1 MKIAFIMP
9 TPFSLGGEQ
18 RVVTV
23 VCNILTDLGYEVSI
37 ICTDSKVK
45 ENRNMYKLNEKVNIL
60 FTENKI
66 TFFGKIRRK
75 LRKSLLLINRNYG
88 ILKKCLF
95 MLKFINTN
103 NELEREIIEINAKYN
118 FDVLIGVADRYSILL
133 SNISGKIKAK
143 TIGWQHSC
151 YQSYFATKGMHFYNE
166 EKLVKYMFRNLDN
179 YIVLS
184 NLDREKI
191 ENKFNFQCK
200 TIYNPKSFELT
211 NTSNLQNKVFLAVG
225 RLEVVKGFDM
235 LIEAYKIYK
244 I

>member
-95 MLKFINTN
+95 ML
-103 NELEREIIEINAKYN
+103 
-118 FDVLIGVADRYSILL
+118 
-133 SNISGKIKAK
+133 
-143 TIGWQHSC
+143 
-151 YQSYFATKGMHFYNE
+151 
-166 EKLVKYMFRNLDN
+166 
-179 YIVLS
+179 
-184 NLDREKI
+184 
-191 ENKFNFQCK
+191 
-200 TIYNPKSFELT
+200 
-211 NTSNLQNKVFLAVG
+211 
-225 RLEVVKGFDM
+225 
-235 LIEAYKIYK
+235 
-244 I
+244 